1 MDETFLKLSELY
13 EEMYVELSTE
23 INALNGTVDKFSY
36 SDMSI
41 HITVA
46 PELQE
51 YAANLVSELSLKY
64 DKKRREIMSKDPFIG
79 VKTILLEH
87 SDPN

>member
-1 MDETFLKLSELY
+1 MDETFVKLSNLY
-13 EEMYVELSTE
+13 DEMYAELLIE
-23 INALNGTVDKFSY
+23 ITALNGTVDEFSY
-36 SDMSI
+36 ADMAI
-41 HITVA
+41 YVTVS

-51 YAANLVSELSLKY
+51 YAENLINELVKKY

-87 SDPN
+87 EDPN